1 MCSTDWV
8 FWKSWKCSRKM
19 LMSVS
24 CFSNVNLWLY
34 QNRTP
39 PWMFFKG
46 CSYFFHDF
54 YLFSE
59 PTNNHC
65 FDWAAQGQLSKCNRR
80 NSITTISSLIKG
92 SWLKQNEK
100 ELSNLKSRNAIILA
114 ENKSQGLGAEGQG
127 INNRILALLCLTD
140 LVISHAVQ
148 TSV

>member
-1 MCSTDWV
+1 
-8 FWKSWKCSRKM
+8 
-19 LMSVS
+19 
-24 CFSNVNLWLY
+24 
-34 QNRTP
+34 
-39 PWMFFKG
+39 MFFKG